1 MNEPW
6 SRVLRMPLDEVIR
19 NVFEGQQIEDD
30 DGAGAQIRL
39 LHELMAKLM

>member
-19 NVFEGQQIEDD
+19 NVFEGQEIEAE

-39 LHELMAKLM
+39 LSELMARIM

>member
-19 NVFEGQQIEDD
+19 NVFEGQQIEDE

-39 LHELMAKLM
+39 LNELMTKMM